1 MRKVAFLLLFLCSC
15 ATVKKNEKRTDST
28 VVRTIDS
35 VKVTFYDSVTKV
47 IEKEQYFTK
56 TITYYDTLWVT
67 KDSVITI
74 PKYTETWTSGT
85 KEKQSDT
92 KLSKKDSVN
101 TNKSETIQKT
111 TTEKS
116 KEKTANNLYKIL
128 FFLMLIVAV
137 IYIYEKL
144 KK

>member
-15 ATVKKNEKRTDST
+15 ATVKKNEKRMDST
-28 VVRTIDS
+28 VTRTIDS
-35 VKVTFYDSVTKV
+35 VHITLYDSVTKV

-56 TITYYDTLWVT
+56 TVTYYDTLWVT
-67 KDSVITI
+67 KDSMITI

-101 TNKSETIQKT
+101 TAKSETIQKT

-128 FFLMLIVAV
+128 FFLMLIVVV

-144 KK
+144 RK

>member
-28 VVRTIDS
+28 VTRTIDS
-35 VKVTFYDSVTKV
+35 VHVTFYDSVTKV

-56 TITYYDTLWVT
+56 TVTYYDTLWVT
-67 KDSVITI
+67 KDSMITI

-92 KLSKKDSVN
+92 KLTKKDSVN
-101 TNKSETIQKT
+101 TAKSEIIQKT

-128 FFLMLIVAV
+128 FFLMLIVVV

-144 KK
+144 RK

>member
-1 MRKVAFLLLFLCSC
+1 VRNVAFLLLFLCSC

-28 VVRTIDS
+28 VTRTLDS
-35 VKVTFYDSVTKV
+35 VHVTFYDSVTKV

-67 KDSVITI
+67 KDSMITI
-74 PKYTETWTSGT
+74 PKYTETYTRGT

-128 FFLMLIVAV
+128 FFIMVIFLV

-144 KK
+144 RK

>member
-1 MRKVAFLLLFLCSC
+1 MNRLAIIMIFFCSC
-15 ATVKKNEKRTDST
+15 ASVKKTEKRMDST
-28 VVRTIDS
+28 VVRSIDS
-35 VKVTFYDSVTKV
+35 VRVTFYDSVTKI

-85 KEKQSDT
+85 KDKQSDT

-116 KEKTANNLYKIL
+116 KEKTANNFYKIL
-128 FFLMLIVAV
+128 FFIVVIVAV

-144 KK
+144 RK

>member
-28 VVRTIDS
+28 VTRTMDS
-35 VKVTFYDSVTKV
+35 VRVTFYDSVTKV

-56 TITYYDTLWVT
+56 TVTYYDTLWVT
-67 KDSVITI
+67 KDSMITV

-92 KLSKKDSVN
+92 KLTKKDSVN
-101 TNKSETIQKT
+101 TAKSETIQKT

-128 FFLMLIVAV
+128 FFLMLIVVV

-144 KK
+144 RK

>member
-28 VVRTIDS
+28 VTRTIDS
-35 VKVTFYDSVTKV
+35 VRVTFYDSVTKV

-56 TITYYDTLWVT
+56 TVTYYDTLWLT
-67 KDSVITI
+67 KDSMITV

-101 TNKSETIQKT
+101 TAKSEIIQKT

-128 FFLMLIVAV
+128 FFLMLIVVV

-144 KK
+144 RK

>member
-1 MRKVAFLLLFLCSC
+1 MEKVAFLLLFLCSC

-28 VVRTIDS
+28 VTRTMDS
-35 VKVTFYDSVTKV
+35 VRVTFYDSVTKV

-56 TITYYDTLWVT
+56 TVTYYDTLWVT
-67 KDSVITI
+67 KDSMITV

-92 KLSKKDSVN
+92 KLTKKDSVN
-101 TNKSETIQKT
+101 TAKSEIIQKT

-128 FFLMLIVAV
+128 FFLMLIVVV

-144 KK
+144 RK

>member
-28 VVRTIDS
+28 VTRTIDS
-35 VKVTFYDSVTKV
+35 VHVTFYDSVTKV

-56 TITYYDTLWVT
+56 TVTYYDTLWLT
-67 KDSVITI
+67 KDSMITV

-101 TNKSETIQKT
+101 TAKSEIIQKT

-128 FFLMLIVAV
+128 FFLMLIVVV

-144 KK
+144 RK

>member
-15 ATVKKNEKRTDST
+15 ATVKKNEKRMDST
-28 VVRTIDS
+28 VTRTMDS
-35 VKVTFYDSVTKV
+35 VHVTFYDSVTKV

-56 TITYYDTLWVT
+56 TVTYYDTLWVT
-67 KDSVITI
+67 KDSMITI

-101 TNKSETIQKT
+101 TAKSETIQKT

-128 FFLMLIVAV
+128 FFLMLIVVV

-144 KK
+144 RK

>member
-1 MRKVAFLLLFLCSC
+1 MEKVAFLLLFLCSC
-15 ATVKKNEKRTDST
+15 ATVKKNEKRMDST
-28 VVRTIDS
+28 VTRTIDS
-35 VKVTFYDSVTKV
+35 VHVTFYDSVTKV

-67 KDSVITI
+67 KDSMITI

-101 TNKSETIQKT
+101 TDKSETIQKT
-111 TTEKS
+111 TTEKN
-116 KEKTANNLYKIL
+116 KEKTANNFYKMLL
-128 FFLMLIVAV
+128 FIMVIVAV
-137 IYIYEKL
+137 IYIYVKL
-144 KK
+144 RK

>member
-1 MRKVAFLLLFLCSC
+1 M
-15 ATVKKNEKRTDST
+15 
-28 VVRTIDS
+28 DS
-35 VKVTFYDSVTKV
+35 VHIILYDSVTKV

-56 TITYYDTLWVT
+56 TVTYYDTLWVT
-67 KDSVITI
+67 KDSMITI

-92 KLSKKDSVN
+92 KLTKKDSVN
-101 TNKSETIQKT
+101 TAKSEIIQKT

-128 FFLMLIVAV
+128 FFLMLIVVV

-144 KK
+144 RK

>member
-28 VVRTIDS
+28 VTRTLDS
-35 VKVTFYDSVTKV
+35 VHVTLYDSVTKV

-67 KDSVITI
+67 KDSMITI

-128 FFLMLIVAV
+128 FFIMVIVLV

-144 KK
+144 RK

>member
-15 ATVKKNEKRTDST
+15 ATVKKNEKRMDST
-28 VVRTIDS
+28 VNRTMDS
-35 VKVTFYDSVTKV
+35 VHVTFYDSVTKI

-67 KDSVITI
+67 KDSVITV

-101 TNKSETIQKT
+101 TDKSETIQKT
-111 TTEKS
+111 TTEKN
-116 KEKTANNLYKIL
+116 KEKTANNFYKMLL
-128 FFLMLIVAV
+128 FIMVIVAV
-137 IYIYEKL
+137 IYIYVKL
-144 KK
+144 RK

>member
-15 ATVKKNEKRTDST
+15 ATVKKNEKRMDST
-28 VVRTIDS
+28 VNRTMDS
-35 VKVTFYDSVTKV
+35 VHVTFYDSVTKI

-56 TITYYDTLWVT
+56 TVTYYDTLWVT
-67 KDSVITI
+67 KDSMITV

-101 TNKSETIQKT
+101 TDKSETIQKT
-111 TTEKS
+111 TTEKN
-116 KEKTANNLYKIL
+116 KEKTANNFYKMLL
-128 FFLMLIVAV
+128 FIMVLVAV
-137 IYIYEKL
+137 IYIYVKL
-144 KK
+144 RK

>member
-1 MRKVAFLLLFLCSC
+1 MEKVAFLLLFLCSC

-28 VVRTIDS
+28 VTRTMDS
-35 VKVTFYDSVTKV
+35 VRVTFYDSVTKV

-56 TITYYDTLWVT
+56 TVTYYDTLWVT
-67 KDSVITI
+67 KDSMITI

-101 TNKSETIQKT
+101 TAKSEIIQKT

-128 FFLMLIVAV
+128 FFLMLIFVV

>member
-1 MRKVAFLLLFLCSC
+1 MEKVAFLLLFLCSC
-15 ATVKKNEKRTDST
+15 ATVKKNEKRMDST
-28 VVRTIDS
+28 VTRTIDS
-35 VKVTFYDSVTKV
+35 VHVTFYDSVTKI

-67 KDSVITI
+67 KDSMITV

-101 TNKSETIQKT
+101 TDKSETIQKT
-111 TTEKS
+111 TTEKN
-116 KEKTANNLYKIL
+116 KEKTANNFYKMLL
-128 FFLMLIVAV
+128 FIMVIVAV
-137 IYIYEKL
+137 IYIYVKL
-144 KK
+144 RK

>member
-28 VVRTIDS
+28 VNRTMDS
-35 VKVTFYDSVTKV
+35 VRVTFYDSVTKV

-56 TITYYDTLWVT
+56 TVTYYDTLWVT
-67 KDSVITI
+67 KDSMITV
-74 PKYTETWTSGT
+74 PKYTEIWTSGT

-92 KLSKKDSVN
+92 KLTKKDSVN
-101 TNKSETIQKT
+101 TAKSEIIQKT

-128 FFLMLIVAV
+128 FFLMLIVVV

-144 KK
+144 RK